1 MTRIYDNP
9 SLAKRSNISMVILV
23 VVIVYGVWDLWH
35 AFRTAGGALTID
47 LAFGALFI
55 GGGIY
60 GIWRTMTDAR
70 DVVTA
75 LDEGDGRAVVTLWR
89 PLQSKRI
96 DVPLAALTRWRHYV
110 KIGQRKARSHV
121 ILVDCPE
128 HPHPLQ
134 IEMPRGIVP
143 SEGLRRLAPEAVED
157 FERDTGV
164 NSAAS

>member
-9 SLAKRSNISMVILV
+9 SIAKRSNISMIILV
-23 VVIVYGVWDLWH
+23 VVIIYGCWDLWH
-35 AFRTAGGALTID
+35 ALSAGGGLTID
-47 LAFGALFI
+47 LAFGVLFI

-70 DVVTA
+70 DMVTA
-75 LDEGDGRAVVTLWR
+75 LDEGDGRVVVTLWR

-96 DVPLAALTRWRHYV
+96 DVPVSALTRWRHYV
-110 KIGQRKARSHV
+110 KIGQRNARSHV
-121 ILVDCPE
+121 ILFNSAE

-134 IEMPRGIVP
+134 IELQRGFVP

-157 FERDTGV
+157 FERDTG
-164 NSAAS
+164 AKKDAT